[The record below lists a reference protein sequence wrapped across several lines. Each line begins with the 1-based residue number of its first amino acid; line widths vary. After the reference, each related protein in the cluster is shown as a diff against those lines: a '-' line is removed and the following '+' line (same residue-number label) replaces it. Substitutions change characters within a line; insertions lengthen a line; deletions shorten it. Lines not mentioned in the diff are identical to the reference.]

1 MYRVVPEEGCQW
13 YLSGVVVVEARRDR
27 PTDRQTGHFFSRPL
41 QLPPPQQCGS
51 LPFCL
56 TPSLLLPPGH
66 DMRNLSGHRSLQRF
80 RRSPSPRHLF
90 HLQPLSLPRFGCCQI
105 SLKEA
110 SSRTANGNTTA
121 VFSSPPRRKEFP
133 LPICRRALPIVP
145 LYSLY

>member
-1 MYRVVPEEGCQW
+1 MKVDVDRRVSCRSRKSVVQ
-13 YLSGVVVVEARRDR
+13 YLSGVVVEARRDR
-27 PTDRQTGHFFSRPL
+27 QTHCRQSTSFLGPCNCPL
-41 QLPPPQQCGS
+41 
-51 LPFCL
+51 
-56 TPSLLLPPGH
+56 LLLPPGH

>member
-1 MYRVVPEEGCQW
+1 VYRVVPEEGCQW
-13 YLSGVVVVEARRDR
+13 YLSGVVAVEARRDR

-110 SSRTANGNTTA
+110 SSRTANRKYNRRLQLSTPSQR
-121 VFSSPPRRKEFP
+121 VSPSN
-133 LPICRRALPIVP
+133 L
-145 LYSLY
+145 S